1 MALEPKVENLS
12 QIAPPILAFGV
23 VRRPVLCRLI
33 ACSLACALAIAIAP
47 TARAVNC
54 STESALKQ
62 ADRDALLAAAN
73 GIASD
78 ITGQNYDRLQA
89 TLLPTVSGD
98 WDGIR
103 GVAQAALPLTKGG
116 AIYWGDGYLLDATD
130 LKTPAD
136 TQFFCT
142 TADSQ
147 ITITVSLHNL
157 PAGRYA
163 LLLGDYEGAP
173 LRGQLALILGT
184 DPTAG
189 NQWKLGG
196 LFTHEGAFEG
206 HDGVWFWTHAR
217 ALAAKKETWSAW
229 FSYDAARWLLIP
241 VDFLS
246 SPNLEKLNKEQMD
259 LGTSPINSLPFTV
272 TGAGPDA
279 GKTWQITALRL
290 DPSLHTDDLALVY
303 IGSGLTDP
311 TAQRAEAVAVMS
323 AFLRLHPELRDNF
336 HGLWA
341 YAERDG
347 RRTYAIELA
356 IADIPR

>member
-1 MALEPKVENLS
+1 MVLGPGIGKFFQADSHPPVSRTLRRLALY
-12 QIAPPILAFGV
+12 
-23 VRRPVLCRLI
+23 
-33 ACSLACALAIAIAP
+33 SLACALGLVAIPSAL
-47 TARAVNC
+47 AVNC

-62 ADRDALLAAAN
+62 PDRDALLNAAN
-73 GIASD
+73 SIASD

-89 TLLPTVSGD
+89 ALLPTVSGD
-98 WDGIR
+98 WDSIR

-116 AIYWGDGYLLDATD
+116 AISWSDGYLLDATD
-130 LKTPAD
+130 LKAPAD

-163 LLLGDYEGAP
+163 LLIGDYEGAP

-196 LFTHEGAFEG
+196 LFAHEGAFEG
-206 HDGVWFWTHAR
+206 HDGVWFWSRAR
-217 ALAAKKETWSAW
+217 SFAAKKQIWSAW

-259 LGTSPINSLPFTV
+259 LGTNPQNSLPITV
-272 TGAGPDA
+272 AGTGPDA
-279 GKTWQITALRL
+279 GKNWQITALRL

-311 TAQRAEAVAVMS
+311 TAQRAEAIAVMS
-323 AFLRLHPELRDNF
+323 AFLRLHPELRDSF

-347 RRTYAIELA
+347 RRTYAVELA
-356 IADIPR
+356 MADIPR

>member
-1 MALEPKVENLS
+1 MALGPRFEKFLQVASRNSVLRLS
-12 QIAPPILAFGV
+12 P
-23 VRRPVLCRLI
+23 RLI
-33 ACSLACALAIAIAP
+33 LCGLSCALALAAVP
-47 TARAVNC
+47 SALAVNC

-62 ADRDALLAAAN
+62 SDRDALLAAAN

-78 ITGQNYDRLQA
+78 ITDQHYDRLQSA
-89 TLLPTVSGD
+89 LLPTVSAD
-98 WDGIR
+98 WESIR

-116 AIYWGDGYLLDATD
+116 VIHWSDGYLLDATD
-130 LKTPAD
+130 LKAPAD

-147 ITITVSLHNL
+147 ITITISLHNL
-157 PAGRYA
+157 PAGRYS
-163 LLLGDYEGAP
+163 LLLGDFEGAP
-173 LRGQLALILGT
+173 LRGQMALILGT
-184 DPTAG
+184 DPTAN

-206 HDGVWFWTHAR
+206 HDGVWFWTRAR
-217 ALAAKKETWSAW
+217 ALAAKKQPWSAW
-229 FSYDAARWLLIP
+229 FAYDAARWLLIP

-246 SPNLEKLNKEQMD
+246 SPNLEKLNKEQLD
-259 LGTSPINSLPFTV
+259 LGTNPDNSLPFTV

-279 GKTWQITALRL
+279 GKNWQITALRL
-290 DPSLHTDDLALVY
+290 DPALHTDDLAIVY
-303 IGSGLTDP
+303 IGSGVTNP
-311 TAQRAEAVAVMS
+311 IAQRAEGVAVMS
-323 AFLRLHPELRDNF
+323 AFLRLHPELRENF

-356 IADIPR
+356 MADIPR

>member
-1 MALEPKVENLS
+1 MALGPGVERFFKMDS
-12 QIAPPILAFGV
+12 HFSVSLA
-23 VRRPVLCRLI
+23 VRRLAL
-33 ACSLACALAIAIAP
+33 CSLSCALALAAVP
-47 TARAVNC
+47 SALAVNC
-54 STESALKQ
+54 STQSTLKQ
-62 ADRDALLAAAN
+62 PDRDALLAAAN

-89 TLLPTVSGD
+89 ALLPTVTGD
-98 WDGIR
+98 WDSIR

-116 AIYWGDGYLLDATD
+116 NIYWSDGYLLDATD
-130 LKTPAD
+130 LKAPSD

-147 ITITVSLHNL
+147 ITVTISLHNL

-163 LLLGDYEGAP
+163 LLIGDYEGAP

-206 HDGVWFWTHAR
+206 HDGVWFWSRAR
-217 ALAAKKETWSAW
+217 ALASKKQDWSAW

-246 SPNLEKLNKEQMD
+246 SPNLEKLNKEQLD
-259 LGTSPINSLPFTV
+259 LGTSPSNSLPITV
-272 TGAGPDA
+272 NGTAADA
-279 GKTWQITALRL
+279 GKNWQITALRL

-303 IGSGLTDP
+303 IGTGLTDP
-311 TAQRAEAVAVMS
+311 TAQRAEAIAVMS

-356 IADIPR
+356 MADIPR

>member
-1 MALEPKVENLS
+1 MVSGPGVEKILQACSPVLRALRR
-12 QIAPPILAFGV
+12 PILCG
-23 VRRPVLCRLI
+23 L
-33 ACSLACALAIAIAP
+33 SCALALAAASP
-47 TARAVNC
+47 ALAVNC

-62 ADRDALLAAAN
+62 PDRDALLAAAN

-78 ITGQNYDRLQA
+78 ITGQNYNHLQA
-89 TLLPTVSGD
+89 TLLPTVSSD
-98 WDGIR
+98 WDSIR

-116 AIYWGDGYLLDATD
+116 AVYWSDGYLLDATD
-130 LKTPAD
+130 LKAPAD

-142 TADSQ
+142 TSDSQ
-147 ITITVSLHNL
+147 ITITVSLHSL

-163 LLLGDYEGAP
+163 LLIGDYEGAP

-206 HDGVWFWTHAR
+206 HDGVWFWSRAR
-217 ALAAKKETWSAW
+217 SLAANKQVWSAW
-229 FSYDAARWLLIP
+229 FTYDAARWLLIP
-241 VDFLS
+241 VDFIS
-246 SPNLEKLNKEQMD
+246 SPNLEKLDREQSD
-259 LGTSPINSLPFTV
+259 LGTNPSNSLPITV
-272 TGAGPDA
+272 TGVGPDA
-279 GKTWQITALRL
+279 GKNWQITALRL
-290 DPSLHTDDLALVY
+290 DPSLHTDDLSLVY

-311 TAQRAEAVAVMS
+311 TAQRTEAVAVMS

-356 IADIPR
+356 MADIPR